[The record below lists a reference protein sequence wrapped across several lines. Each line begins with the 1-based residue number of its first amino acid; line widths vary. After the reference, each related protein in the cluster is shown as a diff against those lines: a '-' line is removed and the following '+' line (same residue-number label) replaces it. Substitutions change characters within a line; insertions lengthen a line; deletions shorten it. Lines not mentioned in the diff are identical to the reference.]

1 MPSTSALRPRGS
13 AEFLFQVRVDL
24 SVRERART
32 EFKFLSPTHPLLFH
46 AVPSGTASASALN
59 DGLQASGTPAALV
72 WQSSLSCA
80 RVPSWPWCT
89 TIPHFGMNLLGRGT
103 GYWDIHIYILP
114 IVSSR
119 VSFSARPL
127 SDVAA
132 SQAPSVAA
140 AAEILYSLS
149 RHCHF

>member
-1 MPSTSALRPRGS
+1 MQKSIFFRPPTL
-13 AEFLFQVRVDL
+13 LFQ
-24 SVRERART
+24 
-32 EFKFLSPTHPLLFH
+32 

-59 DGLQASGTPAALV
+59 DGLQASGIPAALV
-72 WQSSLSCA
+72 WQSSFSCA

-89 TIPHFGMNLLGRGT
+89 TIPHLRMDLLERGT
-103 GYWDIHIYILP
+103 GYRNIHIYIFTIL
-114 IVSSR
+114 SSR

-132 SQAPSVAA
+132 SQVPSVAA

-149 RHCHF
+149 CHCHF